1 VSLRRFSK
9 RYREVRDTQHG
20 EPTTWFTS
28 EELRAPV
35 KELSSDKRNGVVFH
49 YLSNVETYTR
59 YEEQLSQIMMDKTS
73 REVNLF
79 QSILIN
85 DEFLIADDE
94 EHPDIELARRTIMI
108 DSPGFDSG
116 DDYHQLADDFLG
128 NLRLLQFLINMSDF
142 TLYMVPATQLNMVST
157 QIAMLEL
164 AILYAIHGASA
175 MNDLTQAAYSFKK
188 TTKKNLMA
196 QLSDF
201 IGV

>member
-1 VSLRRFSK
+1 LTRVTHYIFS
-9 RYREVRDTQHG
+9 
-20 EPTTWFTS
+20 
-28 EELRAPV
+28 
-35 KELSSDKRNGVVFH
+35 
-49 YLSNVETYTR
+49 
-59 YEEQLSQIMMDKTS
+59 
-73 REVNLF
+73 
-79 QSILIN
+79 
-85 DEFLIADDE
+85 
-94 EHPDIELARRTIMI
+94 ELARRTIMI